1 MALCYTLRG
10 VCGGFNNLFM
20 NYLLQRFSDNRE
32 STLGLLFKK
41 ILKGTETILHLQAYT
56 LEDEHRDQKVS
67 KETRIPAGTYELA
80 FNKADT
86 ALTLKYRKKFPTF
99 FKYHVEVKNVPGFVG
114 VYLHLGNSDDDSAG
128 CILLGDSAENNSIG
142 AGNIMNSTA
151 AFSRFYKD
159 ISTILE
165 AGAKCTIEI
174 RDEKALLT

>member
-1 MALCYTLRG
+1 
-10 VCGGFNNLFM
+10 M

-41 ILKGTETILHLQAYT
+41 ITKGADVALSFQAYT

-99 FKYHVEVKNVPGFVG
+99 FKYHVEVKNVPGFQG
-114 VYLHLGNSDDDSAG
+114 IYIHIGNIDDNTDG

-142 AGNIMNSTA
+142 AGNINNSTA
-151 AFSRFYKD
+151 AFTRFYKD
-159 ISTILE
+159 ISTLLE
-165 AGAKCTIEI
+165 SGAKCTIEI
-174 RDEKALLT
+174 RDESRLLP